1 MSYQDFNHSAALVA
15 ELYKNQLVLVPE
27 KTTAPQPK
35 TQSTSDKQWFLGDN
49 HKKIAILVHDDHH
62 VFLAEGELEFLTK
75 MLGACKLNLAD
86 VAIINMNN
94 TPVSI
99 EEIRNQLYSKHVL
112 FFGINPEELLPFGFP
127 EYKAFTHDNCT
138 YVWSKSLNL
147 LNGNDDLAKQEKI
160 KLWACL
166 KAVFNV

>member
-1 MSYQDFNHSAALVA
+1 MSYQDFNHSANLVA

-27 KTTAPQPK
+27 KNITPDSK
-35 TQSTSDKQWFLGDN
+35 NQSTSDKQWFLGDN
-49 HKKIAILVHDDHH
+49 HKKIAILVKDDNH

-86 VAIINMNN
+86 VAIINLKN
-94 TPVSI
+94 TPVSVD
-99 EEIRNQLYSKHVL
+99 EIRNKLDSKQVL

-147 LNGNDDLAKQEKI
+147 LNGNDDVAKQEKT